1 MNPKSAEELL
11 EMDVRSF
18 LVRELKSA
26 ISDDY
31 FYDIC
36 RAIRDEVLWD
46 VKETSAWSENRTWND
61 DDIKLA
67 VGRVLMKK
75 LGLEC

>member
-11 EMDVRSF
+11 EMAVSSF

-26 ISDDY
+26 ISDEY
-31 FYDIC
+31 LYDI
-36 RAIRDEVLWD
+36 RHAIRDEVLQD

-61 DDIKLA
+61 DDIKLS

-75 LGLEC
+75 LGLKL

>member
-1 MNPKSAEELL
+1 MNPKSDEELL

-26 ISDDY
+26 ISEDY
-31 FYDIC
+31 LYDIC

-46 VKETSAWSENRTWND
+46 VKETSAWTKNRTWND
-61 DDIKLA
+61 DDIKLS

-75 LGLEC
+75 LGLKL

>member
-1 MNPKSAEELL
+1 MNPKSDEEIL
-11 EMDVRSF
+11 EMDVRCF
-18 LVRELKSA
+18 LESELKSA
-26 ISDDY
+26 ISDEY
-31 FYDIC
+31 LNDIC
-36 RAIRDEVLWD
+36 HAIRDEVLWD

>member
-26 ISDDY
+26 ISEEY
-31 FYDIC
+31 LYDIC
-36 RAIRDEVLWD
+36 REIREVLWD
-46 VKETSAWSENRTWND
+46 VKETSAWTKNRTWND
-61 DDIKLA
+61 DDIKLS

-75 LGLEC
+75 LGLKL

>member
-31 FYDIC
+31 LYDIC
-36 RAIRDEVLWD
+36 RAIRDEVLLD
-46 VKETSAWSENRTWND
+46 VKETSAWSKDRTWKD
-61 DDIKLA
+61 DDIKLS

-75 LGLEC
+75 LGLKL

>member
-1 MNPKSAEELL
+1 MNPKSDEEML

-31 FYDIC
+31 LYDIC

-67 VGRVLMKK
+67 VGRVLMNK

>member
-11 EMDVRSF
+11 EMGVRSF

-26 ISDDY
+26 ISEEY
-31 FYDIC
+31 LYDIC
-36 RAIRDEVLWD
+36 REIRDEVLWD
-46 VKETSAWSENRTWND
+46 VKETSAWTKNRTWND
-61 DDIKLA
+61 DDIKLS

-75 LGLEC
+75 LGLKL

>member
-31 FYDIC
+31 LYDIC

>member
-11 EMDVRSF
+11 EMGVWAF
-18 LVRELKSA
+18 LIRELKSA

-31 FYDIC
+31 LYYIC
-36 RAIRDEVLWD
+36 HAIRDEVLWD
-46 VKETSAWSENRTWND
+46 IKETSAWSENRTWNN